1 MTMKSPKLEGK
12 VRILL
17 NLLSDPAMIIDHN
30 GIIIMA
36 NDEFWKVTSLNRKDL
51 IGKLFLTVDCLTEQS
66 KKMMLENFTKRL
78 SGSRVDPYEV
88 YFSVPS
94 GEKKV
99 VEIKGKRITFDG
111 QPADLVVF
119 HDVTQRKETERK
131 LQEYA
136 ERMEAL
142 VEEKVKDI
150 REAVTKREQAELKI
164 REAEKRYRALF
175 DQAPLGILILDLQ
188 TTKAVEFNDEAHRQ
202 LGYSRKE
209 FAKLS
214 VSDYEVIETPQKT
227 RERIKRI
234 LREGREEFETKHRTK
249 SGEIR
254 DVINTVQV
262 IELSGKKFFHIITRD
277 ITEQKKLETALKLER
292 DKLEAVTDNV
302 GAGLGIIGRDYRIMW
317 VNSYLKKYNPG
328 CEGKPCYSTFN
339 KLDTICPDCGV
350 RKVFENGVSFDRHE
364 YAFIGIDG
372 SPMWA
377 ELIVTPLKDES
388 GNIIA
393 ALELT
398 VDITEK
404 KLLENKLKMY
414 SEKLEQ
420 LVAKRTKQLQQA
432 QAKLVKAEKL
442 AAIGEL
448 AGMVGHDLR
457 NPLSA
462 IRNAVYYLRVKQDTI
477 SNRVKQEML
486 GAIDNA
492 ILRSDKIINDLLD
505 YSHEIHLEI
514 TEFSIRSILKEAL
527 SHLQVPN
534 NVRIEDETLEEP
546 LISADKDRL
555 LRVFINLTKNAFEA
569 MPQGGTLKVKS
580 ARRGDCVR
588 ISFTDTG
595 VGIPKEE
602 LSKLFTP
609 LVTTK
614 AQGMGFG
621 LAVCKRFV
629 EAHGGKITVK
639 SALGKG
645 SVFTV
650 TLPIEPQCKVEFETL
665 INVPAN
671 GHSLIANRIDTARKS
686 RV

>member
-1 MTMKSPKLEGK
+1 MTTKSPKSEGK

-17 NLLSDPAMIIDHN
+17 NLLSDAA
-30 GIIIMA
+30 GIVDRYGHIVVV
-36 NDEFWKVTSLNRKDL
+36 NEEFWKVTGLNPKDT
-51 IGKLFLTVDCLTEQS
+51 IGKLFTSIDCVTSES
-66 KKMMLENFTKRL
+66 KKIMLENLNKRL

-88 YFSVPS
+88 YFRVPT
-94 GEKKV
+94 GEKRV
-99 VEIKGKRITFDG
+99 VEIKGKKITFDG

-119 HDVTQRKETERK
+119 HDITQRKETERK

-136 ERMEAL
+136 EHMEAL

-175 DQAPLGILILDLQ
+175 DQAPLGILIIDPQ
-188 TTKAVEFNDEAHRQ
+188 NAKAVEFNDEAHRQ
-202 LGYSRKE
+202 LGYSREE
-209 FAKLS
+209 FAKLN
-214 VSDYEVIETPQKT
+214 VSDYEVIETPQET
-227 RERIKRI
+227 RERMSRI

-254 DVINTVQV
+254 DVVNTAQV
-262 IELSGKKFFHIITRD
+262 IELSGKKFLHLITQD
-277 ITEQKKLETALKLER
+277 ITEQKKLENELKLER

-302 GAGLGIIGRDYRIMW
+302 GAGLGIISRDYRIMW

-339 KLDTICPDCGV
+339 NLKTVCPDCGV
-350 RKVFENGVSFDRHE
+350 RKVFEKGVSFDSHE
-364 YAFIGIDG
+364 YAFTGIDG
-372 SPMWA
+372 NPMWV
-377 ELIVTPLKDES
+377 ELIVTPLKDEA

-462 IRNAVYYLRVKQDTI
+462 IRNAAYYLRQKQDTV
-477 SNRVKQEML
+477 SNDVKQEML
-486 GAIDNA
+486 GVVDKA
-492 ILRSDKIINDLLD
+492 ILRADKIINDLLD
-505 YSHEIHLEI
+505 YSREIHLEI
-514 TEFSIRSILKEAL
+514 SEFSIRSILNEAL
-527 SHLQVPN
+527 SHLQIPSN
-534 NVRIEDETLEEP
+534 IKIEDETLEEP
-546 LISADKDRL
+546 LVSADKDRVV
-555 LRVFINLTKNAFEA
+555 RVFINLIKNAVEA

-588 ISFTDTG
+588 VSFADTG
-595 VGIPKEE
+595 AGIPKEE
-602 LSKLFTP
+602 LGKLFTP

-639 SALGKG
+639 SVLGEG

-650 TLPIEPQCKVEFETL
+650 TLPIEPQCKVDVETL

-671 GHSLIANRIDTARKS
+671 GHKLTINTARKN

>member
-1 MTMKSPKLEGK
+1 MTIKSPKIEGK
-12 VRILL
+12 VRVLL
-17 NLLSDPAMIIDHN
+17 NLLSDPAMIVSHK

-36 NDEFWKVTSLNRKDL
+36 NDEFWKTTCLNRKDTV
-51 IGKLFLTVDCLTEQS
+51 GKLFLTVDCLSEQS
-66 KKMMLENFTKRL
+66 KKVMLENFTKRL
-78 SGSRVDPYEV
+78 SGNRVEPYEV
-88 YFSVPS
+88 YFSLPT
-94 GEKKV
+94 GETKV

-119 HDVTQRKETERK
+119 HDITQRKENERK

-136 ERMEAL
+136 EQMEAL

-150 REAVTKREQAELKI
+150 REVVAKREQAELKS
-164 REAEKRYRALF
+164 REAEKRYQALF
-175 DQAPLGILILDLQ
+175 DQAPLGILILDPQ
-188 TTKAVEFNDEAHRQ
+188 TSKAVEFNDEAHRQ
-202 LGYSRKE
+202 VGYSRKE
-209 FAKLS
+209 FAKLN
-214 VSDYEVIETPQKT
+214 VSDYEVIETPQET
-227 RERIKRI
+227 RERMKKI
-234 LREGREEFETKHRTK
+234 LKDGRDEFETKHRTK

-262 IELSGKKFFHIITRD
+262 IELSGKKFLHLITQD
-277 ITEQKKLETALKLER
+277 ITEQKKLENELKLER

-302 GAGLGIIGRDYRIMW
+302 GAGLGIIGKDYRIMW
-317 VNSYLKKYNPG
+317 ANSYLKKYNPG
-328 CEGKPCYSTFN
+328 CEGKQCYSTFN
-339 KLDTICPDCGV
+339 KLKTICPDCGV
-350 RKVFENGVSFDRHE
+350 RKVFEKGVSFDSHE
-364 YAFIGIDG
+364 YSFIGIEG
-372 SPMWA
+372 NPMWA
-377 ELIVTPLKDES
+377 ELIVTPLKDDN

-420 LVAKRTKQLQQA
+420 LVAKRNRQLQLA
-432 QAKLVKAEKL
+432 QVKLLKAEKL

-477 SNRVKQEML
+477 SSGVKQEML
-486 GAIDNA
+486 GVMDNA
-492 ILRSDKIINDLLD
+492 ILRADKIIKDLLD

-514 TEFSIRSILKEAL
+514 TEFSMRSILREAL
-527 SHLQVPN
+527 SHLKIPK
-534 NVRIEDETLEEP
+534 NVKIEDETLEEP
-546 LISADKDRL
+546 LVSADKDRL
-555 LRVFINLTKNAFEA
+555 LRVFINLIKNAVEA
-569 MPQGGTLKVKS
+569 MPQGGTLKIKS

-588 ISFTDTG
+588 VSFADTG
-595 VGIPKEE
+595 TGIPKAE

-639 SALGKG
+639 SVAGEG

-650 TLPIEPQCKVEFETL
+650 TLPIEPQCKVEFEL
-665 INVPAN
+665 INLPAKS
-671 GHSLIANRIDTARKS
+671 HSLVANRIGATGKS
-686 RV
+686 